1 MEEDTIPVFT
11 SLSDVY
17 EEGPQLEVAKARY
30 NKLKHKFVELYG
42 QEPQIFARAPGRVNL
57 IGEHIDYEGYSVL
70 PMAIRQDT
78 VVAIGRSNNT
88 QENPPML
95 HIANIDSEEFKTCS
109 FQADPAQVFGHKK
122 EANNLLYI
130 AELHHILLHQIPF
143 PVITNITRRLGL
155 FLIRSLVFS
164 ELGFFYRK

>member
-1 MEEDTIPVFT
+1 MK
-11 SLSDVY
+11 SLFFCAYKSNFR
-17 EEGPQLEVAKARY
+17 L
-30 NKLKHKFVELYG
+30 H
-42 QEPQIFARAPGRVNL
+42 IGRVNL

-109 FQADPAQVFGHKK
+109 FQADPAQVFGHKNK
-122 EANNLLYI
+122 TNNLLYI

-143 PVITNITRRLGL
+143 PVIANITRRVGL